1 MPIYRWHGSSV
12 TGARIDWMTDG
23 GKVTFYIVSIT
34 ISMKK
39 LVTEPAYDDT
49 EVDVTKVDG

>member
-1 MPIYRWHGSSV
+1 MMDR
-12 TGARIDWMTDG
+12 
-23 GKVTFYIVSIT
+23 VTFYIVDFNGSGSIT

-49 EVDVTKVDG
+49 EVDVTHVDGLVELIKSGL